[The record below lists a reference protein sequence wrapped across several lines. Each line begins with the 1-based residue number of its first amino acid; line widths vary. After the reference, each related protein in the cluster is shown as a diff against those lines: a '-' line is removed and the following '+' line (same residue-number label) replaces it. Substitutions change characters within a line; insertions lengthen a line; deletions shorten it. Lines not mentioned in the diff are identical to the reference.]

1 MGCDKTASDPKNNC
15 ASTDTVRLPKTEK
28 TQSIAFQSDALGK
41 KNPEHRFLKRCSGL
55 SLFSQVFL
63 VLAI

>member
-28 TQSIAFQSDALGK
+28 TQSIAFQSDALEK
-41 KNPEHRFLKRCSGL
+41 KTQSIAF
-55 SLFSQVFL
+55 
-63 VLAI
+63 